1 LIETILADLTA
12 STEIGKLVI
21 FGFIGGLGIL
31 ALAGTK
37 YDTYAQDNGLAT
49 ILAVLGIVVLFVTLI
64 FTLNQLGSEIEMK
77 DEINRLHMENIM
89 ALSCSEIRNDLLVL
103 LADKS
108 KKKDKTVYEY
118 KQRHF
123 EWEQDYY
130 YTKCEIPL
138 RDEVLKLQDPAFE
151 VPMEIIEEV
160 VKPIVENNTEGFK
173 SDYTG
178 YGKQYEDW
186 D

>member
-1 LIETILADLTA
+1 MIEQLLADLTA

-21 FGFIGGLGIL
+21 FGFLGGLGIL

-37 YDTYAQDNGLAT
+37 YDGYGNNDFST
-49 ILAVLGIVVLFVTLI
+49 ILGVLGVVVLFISLI
-64 FTLNQLGSEIEMK
+64 FTLSLVGSEAEMK
-77 DEINRLHMENIM
+77 QEINRLHMEDIM
-89 ALSCSEIRNDLLVL
+89 KLSCSEMRNDLLVL

-108 KKKDKTVYEY
+108 KKKERTVYEY
-118 KQRHF
+118 KQKHF

-130 YTKCEIPL
+130 YTKCELPL

-151 VPMEIIEEV
+151 IPAEIINEV
-160 VKPIVENNTEGFK
+160 VVPLIENKTEWFK

-178 YGKQYEDW
+178 YGKQYEDLK
-186 D
+186 

>member
-64 FTLNQLGSEIEMK
+64 FTLNQLG
-77 DEINRLHMENIM
+77 
-89 ALSCSEIRNDLLVL
+89 
-103 LADKS
+103 S